1 MNEFDQV
8 KNHIRK
14 HSVIHYTFVNDMV
27 EPSWSDEVP
36 TAAVGFDKENFK
48 CVKFI
53 FNRNFWDSISF
64 TEKVFAFFHETLHVI
79 FNHGEDGNE
88 FLESLPKEKRSFT
101 LLNKMQDICINELI
115 MDEFMKGHTR
125 KSMPLLENLCFIDT
139 IFPDGGVEPNK
150 SFEYYYF
157 KYLEMYGLADPEP
170 QTLDQHGFE
179 SGGGGG
185 GGETPEDVKDY
196 IDNAGGTDAFEK
208 PGSGYSIDNKADW
221 KKKKIEI
228 DHNTSLDDLFKF
240 VINDKFAEKVTY
252 TRKKNWYGFD
262 RRTSIAL
269 ASMGDDL
276 ILPVTSINKNV
287 EKRRHKILVYGDV
300 SGSCQDYS
308 DHMLHLAANLPEDKY
323 EVDLKVFA
331 TYVGHAHVKKINGM
345 TNIQYNTPGQGTSIE
360 NVLCDY
366 NYLMSV
372 NTEYDAVFVLTD
384 GMYSS
389 INYKKDSCYSKWI
402 FVYTP
407 RHRKNN
413 PSNSEHFVF
422 KKL

>member
-1 MNEFDQV
+1 MDEFDQV

-27 EPSWSDEVP
+27 EPAWSDEVP
-36 TAAVGFDKENFK
+36 TAAVGFDRENFK

-53 FNRNFWDSISF
+53 FNRDFWNSLSF
-64 TEKVFAFFHETLHVI
+64 TEKVFAFFHETLHVV

-88 FLESLPKEKRSFT
+88 FLESLPPEKQSSS

-115 MDEFMKGHTR
+115 MGEFMKGHSR
-125 KSMPLLENLCFIDT
+125 RNMPLLETLCFIDT

-150 SFEYYYF
+150 SFEYYYL
-157 KYLEMYGLADPEP
+157 KYLEMYGLVDPEP

-179 SGGGGG
+179 SG
-185 GGETPEDVKDY
+185 ETPEEVKDY
-196 IDNAGGTDAFEK
+196 VENAGGSDAFEI
-208 PGSGYSIDNKADW
+208 PGQGYSLSNSADW
-221 KKKKIEI
+221 KEKKTEI
-228 DHNTSLDDLFKF
+228 DVNTSLDDLFKF

-276 ILPVTSINKNV
+276 ILPVVSINKNV
-287 EKRRHKILVYGDV
+287 EKRRHKILIYGDV
-300 SGSCQDYS
+300 SGSCATYS
-308 DHMLHLAANLPEDKY
+308 DRMLQLAANLPEDKY
-323 EVDLKVFA
+323 EITLKVFA
-331 TYVGHAHVKKINGM
+331 TYVGQAHIKNINGKR
-345 TNIQYNTPGQGTSIE
+345 TIQYNKPGWGTSIE
-360 NVLCDY
+360 NVLRDY
-366 NYLMSV
+366 NSLMIA
-372 NTEYDAVFVLTD
+372 NAEYDAVFVLTD
-384 GMYSS
+384 GAYSS
-389 INYKKDSCYSKWI
+389 IDHKKDSCYSKWI

-407 RHRKNN
+407 HHRKNN
-413 PSNSEHFVF
+413 PVNSEHFVF